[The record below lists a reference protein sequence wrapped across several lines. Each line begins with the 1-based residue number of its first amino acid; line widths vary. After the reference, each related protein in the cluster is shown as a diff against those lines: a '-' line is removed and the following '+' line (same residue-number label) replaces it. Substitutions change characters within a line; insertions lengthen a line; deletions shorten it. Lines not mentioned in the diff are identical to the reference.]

1 MTTMLSTETWQ
12 TMPDDLQLTLARE
25 ALRRAADTL
34 AEHAEILAL
43 EMEAGALHDRGGPD
57 ALRLFANVVRA
68 TTLETAEAAGHA

>member
-1 MTTMLSTETWQ
+1 MLSISTWQ

-43 EMEAGALHDRGGPD
+43 EMEAGALCDRGGPD
-57 ALRLFANVVRA
+57 ALRLFANVVRV
-68 TTLETAEAAGHA
+68 TTLETNEAVGNA